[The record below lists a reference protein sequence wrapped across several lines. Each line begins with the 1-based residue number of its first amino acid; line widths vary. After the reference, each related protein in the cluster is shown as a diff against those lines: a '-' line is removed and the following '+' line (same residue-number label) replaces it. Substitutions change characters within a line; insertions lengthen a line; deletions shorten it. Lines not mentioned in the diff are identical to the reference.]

1 MAVIDIEKG
10 TLVTA
15 PNRREFQ
22 VRWADLDPNG
32 HLRHSAYMDYAA
44 QARVG
49 FLNDC
54 GFTLER
60 FQKLHLGPVL
70 FREDTQYLREV
81 RANEQIAVTTELSG
95 LSTNGKHWR
104 MRHRMFKADGALACV
119 IDVQGAW
126 LDLATRKTVPAP
138 AELQAAMRKVPRT
151 QDYAEFTPQKP
162 PTAPD

>member
-1 MAVIDIEKG
+1 MVVLG
-10 TLVTA
+10 TYKRLHVTD
-15 PNRREFQ
+15 PYRREFQ

-49 FLNDC
+49 FLNEC

-60 FQKLHLGPVL
+60 FQKMRLGPVL

-81 RANEQIAVTTELSG
+81 RANERISVTTELSG
-95 LSTNGKHWR
+95 LSANEKHWR
-104 MRHRMFKADGALACV
+104 MRHCIFKADNSLACV
-119 IDVQGAW
+119 IDVQGTW

-138 AELQAAMRKVPRT
+138 AELQAALHKMPHA
-151 QDYAEFTPQKP
+151 QDYAEFTPQR
-162 PTAPD
+162 PT